1 MISPLHSLS
10 SMAILSI
17 LYLTEEEDKATM
29 GFPGK
34 FFSITFSHSLFV
46 RIYTFFN
53 FTLLYIKTKEQMQ
66 SFYYYN
72 YR

>member
-1 MISPLHSLS
+1 
-10 SMAILSI
+10 MAILSI

-29 GFPGK
+29 GFPGQL
-34 FFSITFSHSLFV
+34 FSITFSHSLFV